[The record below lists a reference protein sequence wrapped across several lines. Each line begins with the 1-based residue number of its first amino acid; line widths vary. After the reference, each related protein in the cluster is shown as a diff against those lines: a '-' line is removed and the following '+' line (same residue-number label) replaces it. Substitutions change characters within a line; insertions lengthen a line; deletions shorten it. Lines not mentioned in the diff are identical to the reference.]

1 MEGLS
6 IRKLLTESI
15 LSIIVIGL
23 TGNAWAVWNDLQ
35 ALKVREPITLEDVK
49 ELKKEIRELKQ
60 LLIEVKYKERN

>member
-6 IRKLLTESI
+6 IRKLLAESI